1 MNDPLEILFQELT
14 DTLED
19 SLPSAYWKHRRLR
32 DRWEDALLETLDQ
45 RQLLE
50 DYQESEWDCTE
61 QRERAVFLAAF
72 QLPGP
77 FVRPRPPPFWRSFS
91 PQASLRQASW
101 LLWSFSLRSSW
112 RWRRPFSSRSF
123 SPQAFSL
130 PSLRQTAP
138 PPLPPR
144 PPFCPGRVCG
154 DSPASP
160 PAGSWSRPG

>member
-32 DRWEDALLETLDQ
+32 DRREDALLETLDQ

-91 PQASLRQASW
+91 PQASLRQ
-101 LLWSFSLRSSW
+101 SW
-112 RWRRPFSSRSF
+112 RLPVSWRRSF
-123 SPQAFSL
+123 SRRS
-130 PSLRQTAP
+130 
-138 PPLPPR
+138 
-144 PPFCPGRVCG
+144 
-154 DSPASP
+154 
-160 PAGSWSRPG
+160 

>member
-32 DRWEDALLETLDQ
+32 DRREDALLETLDQ
-45 RQLLE
+45 RQLQLPE

-112 RWRRPFSSRSF
+112 RWRRPF
-123 SPQAFSL
+123 
-130 PSLRQTAP
+130 
-138 PPLPPR
+138 
-144 PPFCPGRVCG
+144 C
-154 DSPASP
+154 
-160 PAGSWSRPG
+160 

>member
-32 DRWEDALLETLDQ
+32 DRREDALLETLDQ

-91 PQASLRQASW
+91 PQASLRQ
-101 LLWSFSLRSSW
+101 
-112 RWRRPFSSRSF
+112 
-123 SPQAFSL
+123 
-130 PSLRQTAP
+130 TAP

-144 PPFCPGRVCG
+144 PPFCPGRACG

>member
-32 DRWEDALLETLDQ
+32 DRREDALLETLDQ

-72 QLPGP
+72 QLA
-77 FVRPRPPPFWRSFS
+77 R
-91 PQASLRQASW
+91 ALRQASSSAFLAVFFAAGFFAAGFLAVVVFFAAVFLAVEAAVFFTVFFTAGFFVAVSAADCSAASSAAPSVLSW
-101 LLWSFSLRSSW
+101 AGLR
-112 RWRRPFSSRSF
+112 
-123 SPQAFSL
+123 
-130 PSLRQTAP
+130 
-138 PPLPPR
+138 
-144 PPFCPGRVCG
+144 G
-154 DSPASP
+154 
-160 PAGSWSRPG
+160 